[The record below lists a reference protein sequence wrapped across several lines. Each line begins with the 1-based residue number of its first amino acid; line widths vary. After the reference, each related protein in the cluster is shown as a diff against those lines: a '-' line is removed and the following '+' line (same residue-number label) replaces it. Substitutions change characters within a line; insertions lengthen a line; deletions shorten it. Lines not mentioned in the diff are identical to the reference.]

1 MSVHVGIP
9 VKACCKTLNNA
20 NLKSQLKLNI
30 NRVRILIMICYF
42 WIFAITYSL
51 ITSYIK
57 QEFKDSL
64 IEISYFFDIRNSIA
78 VEFADT
84 ISSLK
89 VKSLN
94 IRSILHF
101 HIQWYFIRKE
111 FIFLK
116 ANKRFDSISFN
127 SWFELNVISKVVYI
141 RYDTKHRRYTQNV

>member
-1 MSVHVGIP
+1 MKKLNNLAHIFSILIFLQNLSVRSQHTCIYLTYTGMSVHVGIP

-30 NRVRILIMICYF
+30 NRMRILIMICYF

-101 HIQWYFIRKE
+101 HIQ
-111 FIFLK
+111 
-116 ANKRFDSISFN
+116 
-127 SWFELNVISKVVYI
+127 
-141 RYDTKHRRYTQNV
+141 